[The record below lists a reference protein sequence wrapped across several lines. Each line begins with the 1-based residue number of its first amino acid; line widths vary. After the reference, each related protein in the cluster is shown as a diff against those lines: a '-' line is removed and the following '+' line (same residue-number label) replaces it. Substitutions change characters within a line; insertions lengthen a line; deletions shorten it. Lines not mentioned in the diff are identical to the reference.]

1 MMRTGRMTP
10 IVAGLLA
17 LVLGVPG
24 LLQACPACAAVMAP
38 TGPDCHERS
47 GAELHPAC
55 CGGSSATAGCCGE
68 MTVPETTPGIEAVAA
83 KAAPSPAPLTLAPV
97 AVASVHEALA
107 RPVCLAG
114 DPLLYEGAGLYT
126 LHSVLLI

>member
-1 MMRTGRMTP
+1 MMRTGRITP

-38 TGPDCHERS
+38 NGPDCHERS

-55 CGGSSATAGCCGE
+55 CGGNSDTASCCGE
-68 MTVPETTPGIEAVAA
+68 MTVPETTPGIETVAD
-83 KAAPSPAPLTLAPV
+83 KGAPAPPPLTLAPI
-97 AVASVHEALA
+97 ASVYEALA
-107 RPVCLAG
+107 RPICLAH
-114 DPLLYEGAGLYT
+114 DPPLYDGAALYT